1 MTSRLPNMLIIG
13 AAKAGTTALYRYLNE
28 HPDIYMSSVK
38 ESNYFAYDGE
48 EKKIFSGGRVNNKF
62 RFKTLD
68 EYRQLFMEA
77 GVASVVGE
85 ASPLYLESLTAAPR
99 IHELLPDV
107 RLIASLRD
115 PTDRAFSA
123 YMMKVRDARESW
135 HVEKAFDSGSHYVQ
149 VGFYY
154 AKMKRYYDLF
164 PARQIKVVLFDDLKR
179 EPMKVCSDLFDYLGV
194 DNSYRPDVSR
204 IHNEGAFPKN
214 KLLNV
219 AFARVRNNEL
229 LMRMLP
235 GWLLSAGRHVR
246 RKRSR

>member
-1 MTSRLPNMLIIG
+1 M
-13 AAKAGTTALYRYLNE
+13 
-28 HPDIYMSSVK
+28 
-38 ESNYFAYDGE
+38 
-48 EKKIFSGGRVNNKF
+48 
-62 RFKTLD
+62 
-68 EYRQLFMEA
+68 
-77 GVASVVGE
+77 
-85 ASPLYLESLTAAPR
+85 
-99 IHELLPDV
+99 

-135 HVEKAFDSGSHYVQ
+135 HVEKAFDPGSHYVQ

-246 RKRSR
+246 RKNLGKKLVMDPELRARLVNLYRDDVVRLQDLIDRDLSSWTRF